1 MVNLGVYC
9 ETISPANLARQDI
22 LELLGGFGVTL
33 GLALRFEEPDGR
45 FAPSRI
51 APYLELR
58 AKLAE
63 RGAKLCLWPL
73 VPKVFG
79 YWINERNLDVTD
91 RMIDALLEGF
101 NRYGSRPEWLVI
113 DVETPWPQMAAVFF
127 PGPSGGRRVLS
138 GLRYFFEN
146 RNPRRFAW
154 AADRLSEIVT
164 RLQEEG
170 LGVSSAVFPFLAAD
184 LAVRG
189 CKLQDYLEMPV
200 FPVPFD
206 AYNVMFYNSY
216 LPRAAAPVLPP
227 DAAARC
233 LYEYGEVLVRNL
245 GPKAW
250 VTLGSTWEGV
260 IPGNE
265 GLAYRQAEQLAP
277 DVAAARAAGLETL
290 WLYCLEGVLYED
302 QALTRRRPMAES
314 RAFFRVLNETLPAM
328 PPPHRGW
335 SRKRRIMEWLLRD
348 HRRMI
353 EY

>member
-1 MVNLGVYC
+1 VNLGVYC
-9 ETISPANLARQDI
+9 ETIAPADLARGDV
-22 LELLGGFGVTL
+22 LNVLGDFGVTL

-45 FAPSRI
+45 FVPRRV

-58 AKLAE
+58 EKLAAK
-63 RGAKLCLWPL
+63 GAQLCLWPL
-73 VPKVFG
+73 MPKPFG

-91 RMIDALLEGF
+91 RLVDALLEGF
-101 NRYGSRPEWLVI
+101 HLYGARPEWVVI

-127 PGPSGGRRVLS
+127 PGPPSWRRALS
-138 GLRYFFEN
+138 GMRYFFEN

-154 AADRLSEIVT
+154 AAARLGEIVT
-164 RLQEEG
+164 RLQGEG

-216 LPRAAAPVLPP
+216 LPHAAAPVLPKE
-227 DAAARC
+227 AAARC
-233 LYEYGEVLVRNL
+233 LYEYGELLVREL

-265 GLAYRQAEQLAP
+265 GLAYHRAEQLAP
-277 DVAAARAAGLETL
+277 DVAAARAAGVETL

-302 QALTRRRPMAES
+302 QALTRRRPAAER
-314 RAFFRVLNETLPAM
+314 RAFFDVLTRTEPAA
-328 PPPHRGW
+328 PPPHPRW
-335 SRKRRIMEWLLRD
+335 SRNRRIMEWLLRD
-348 HRRMI
+348 CRRVI